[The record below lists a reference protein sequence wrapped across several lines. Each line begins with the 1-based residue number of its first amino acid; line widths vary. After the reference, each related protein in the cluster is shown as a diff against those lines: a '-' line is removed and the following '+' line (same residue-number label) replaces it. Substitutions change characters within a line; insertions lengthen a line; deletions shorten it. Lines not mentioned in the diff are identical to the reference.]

1 MDDLNEN
8 QVGELYVVGTRGY
21 SAYEVAVQNGF
32 EGTIDEWLESLIGP
46 AGPTGPEGP
55 QGEIGPIGHTP
66 NIRVGSVTTGE
77 AGTDVIITKTGS
89 LDIPI
94 FNFTIP
100 KGDKGDP
107 GTTQYS
113 DLNGKPTLS
122 GVTLEGAVTLNDI
135 GAQPAG
141 DYALITDIPD
151 MTPYV
156 KNTDYATSTKAG
168 VVKTTDESGLNVSSS
183 GNLYVRYYS
192 YSTYLTKED
201 NCAISKKTL
210 ENVITGKDLT
220 TKSYVDGLVGDINT
234 VLDSING
241 EVI

>member
-46 AGPTGPEGP
+46 VGPTGPEGP

-135 GAQPAG
+135 GAQPVG
-141 DYALITDIPD
+141 DYV
-151 MTPYV
+151 TP
-156 KNTDYATSTKAG
+156 TDYAATDRAG
-168 VVKTTDESGLNVSSS
+168 VIKVSDEYGFNLNST
-183 GNLYVRYYS
+183 GNLYVKYYN
-192 YSTYLTKED
+192 YNTYLNKSENT
-201 NCAISKKTL
+201 AISKQTL

-220 TKSYVDGLVGDINT
+220 TKAYVDSLIGDINT

>member
-32 EGTIDEWLESLIGP
+32 EGTVDEWLESLIGP
-46 AGPTGPEGP
+46 QGPEGPEGP
-55 QGEIGPIGHTP
+55 QGETGPIGHTP

-100 KGDKGDP
+100 KGDKGDQ

-113 DLNGKPTLS
+113 DLNGKPTLN
-122 GVTLEGAVTLNDI
+122 GITLEGAVTLNDI

-141 DYALITDIPD
+141 NYALITDIPD

-156 KNTDYATSTKAG
+156 KNTDYATFNKAG
-168 VVKTTDESGLNVSSS
+168 VFKISDANAIGIDAN
-183 GNLYVRYYS
+183 GNLMTPPQ
-192 YSTYLTKED
+192 TYQQYQSLSNYGFIGKG
-201 NCAISKKTL
+201 TL

-220 TKSYVDGLVGDINT
+220 TKAYVDGLVGDINT
-234 VLDSING
+234 ILDSING

>member
-46 AGPTGPEGP
+46 TGQVGPVGP

-113 DLNGKPTLS
+113 DLNGKPTLN

-135 GAQPAG
+135 GAQPVG
-141 DYALITDIPD
+141 EYV
-151 MTPYV
+151 TP
-156 KNTDYATSTKAG
+156 TDYAATDKAG
-168 VVKTTDESGLNVSSS
+168 VIKVSDVNATGIGTN
-183 GNLYVRYYS
+183 GNLLVQPK
-192 YSTYLTKED
+192 TYQQYQSLSNYAFIGKG
-201 NCAISKKTL
+201 TL

-220 TKSYVDGLVGDINT
+220 TKAYVDGLVGDINEA
-234 VLDSING
+234 LDLLNG

>member
-46 AGPTGPEGP
+46 VGPTGPVGP
-55 QGEIGPIGHTP
+55 QGETGPIGHTP

-113 DLNGKPTLS
+113 DLNGKPTLN
-122 GVTLEGAVTLNDI
+122 GFTLEGAVTLNDI
-135 GAQPAG
+135 GAQPVG
-141 DYALITDIPD
+141 DYITP
-151 MTPYV
+151 
-156 KNTDYATSTKAG
+156 TDYATGSKAG
-168 VVKTTDESGLNVSSS
+168 LIIASNYYGLKANNNGTIEVQQ
-183 GNLYVRYYS
+183 LS
-192 YSTYLTKED
+192 YSDYNSKTG
-201 NCAISKKTL
+201 ASFISKTTL

-220 TKSYVDGLVGDINT
+220 TKAYVDGLVGDINT

>member
-141 DYALITDIPD
+141 EYITP
-151 MTPYV
+151 
-156 KNTDYATSTKAG
+156 TDYATTDRAG
-168 VVKTTDESGLNVSSS
+168 VIKVSDEYGFNLNST
-183 GNLYVRYYS
+183 GNLYVKYYN
-192 YSTYLTKED
+192 YNTYLSKSENT
-201 NCAISKKTL
+201 AISKQTL
-210 ENVITGKDLT
+210 ENVITGKQLVNKT
-220 TKSYVDGLVGDINT
+220 YVDGLIGDINT
-234 VLDSING
+234 ILDSING

>member
-21 SAYEVAVQNGF
+21 SAYEVAVRNGF
-32 EGTIDEWLESLIGP
+32 EGTVDEWLESLIGP
-46 AGPTGPEGP
+46 VGPTGPVGP

-135 GAQPAG
+135 GAQPVG
-141 DYALITDIPD
+141 EYITP
-151 MTPYV
+151 
-156 KNTDYATSTKAG
+156 TDYATSDKGG
-168 VVKTTDESGLNVSSS
+168 VFKLNSDFGFNLDSN
-183 GNLYVRYYS
+183 GNIYVHYCS
-192 YSTYLTKED
+192 YNDYLNKVQ
-201 NCAISKKTL
+201 NYAISKQTL

-220 TKSYVDGLVGDINT
+220 TKAYVDNLIGDINT

>member
-8 QVGELYVVGTRGY
+8 QVGELYIVGTRGY

-32 EGTIDEWLESLIGP
+32 EGTVDEWLESLIGP
-46 AGPTGPEGP
+46 VGPVGPEGP

-66 NIRVGSVTTGE
+66 NIRVGSVITGE

-89 LDIPI
+89 LDVPI

-113 DLNGKPTLS
+113 DLNGKPTLN

-141 DYALITDIPD
+141 EYV
-151 MTPYV
+151 TP
-156 KNTDYATSTKAG
+156 TDYAATDKAG
-168 VVKTTDESGLNVSSS
+168 VIKVSDANATGIGAN
-183 GNLYVRYYS
+183 GNLMTPPQ
-192 YSTYLTKED
+192 TYQQYQSLSND
-201 NCAISKKTL
+201 AFIGRGTL

-220 TKSYVDGLVGDINT
+220 TKAYVDGLVGDINT

>member
-32 EGTIDEWLESLIGP
+32 EGTVDEWLESLIGET
-46 AGPTGPEGP
+46 GPEGPEGP
-55 QGEIGPIGHTP
+55 QGETGPIGHTP

-100 KGDKGDP
+100 KGDKGDQ

-113 DLNGKPTLS
+113 DLNGKPTLN

-141 DYALITDIPD
+141 NYALITDIPD

-156 KNTDYATSTKAG
+156 KNTDYAATDKAG
-168 VVKTTDESGLNVSSS
+168 VIKLKDDFGFNLDST
-183 GNLYVRYYS
+183 GNLYVRYFNYND
-192 YSTYLTKED
+192 YLNKVQ
-201 NCAISKKTL
+201 NVAISKQTL

-220 TKSYVDGLVGDINT
+220 TKTYVDGLVGDINT

>member
-32 EGTIDEWLESLIGP
+32 EGTVDEWLESLIGP
-46 AGPTGPEGP
+46 AGPRGPEGP

-77 AGTDVIITKTGS
+77 AGTDVIITKTGTPQT
-89 LDIPI
+89 PI

-113 DLNGKPTLS
+113 DLNGKPTLN
-122 GVTLEGAVTLNDI
+122 GFTLDGAVTLNDI

-141 DYALITDIPD
+141 EYV
-151 MTPYV
+151 TP
-156 KNTDYATSTKAG
+156 TDYGSQNIAG
-168 VVKTTDESGLNVSSS
+168 VIKSSPNAYGTNISPTTGVLYGQTKTYNEYLNNSFLP
-183 GNLYVRYYS
+183 GGF
-192 YSTYLTKED
+192 
-201 NCAISKKTL
+201 ISKGTL
-210 ENVITGKDLT
+210 ENVIIGKGLT
-220 TKSYVDGLVGDINT
+220 TKSYVDGLIGDINT